1 MIIIEIYILEN
12 IEVCP
17 TYITLT
23 WTFFVYT
30 KKLIYFTLPRT
41 RGIFI
46 YISHL
51 CPGTGA
57 FSTYIFELI
66 CPEFGTITNSIV
78 PNSGYRCFCPY
89 NWDYPQPQ
97 ASNTTF
103 SQWNSS
109 IPTEMKITLSG
120 IRTHVVLK
128 QIVERFQGCLYII
141 YE

>member
-1 MIIIEIYILEN
+1 MEN

-23 WTFFVYT
+23 HME
-30 KKLIYFTLPRT
+30 
-41 RGIFI
+41 IFCLQHKTYIFHVAPNSGNFQI
-46 YISHL
+46 YISHII
-51 CPGTGA
+51 CPETGA
-57 FSTYIFELI
+57 FSTYISLI